1 MAIKSSKVLWSHFV
15 REESRQTASKSGRYH
30 LKLSTI
36 YPASAT
42 HLHLFITSILI
53 STQLG
58 FTQSSL
64 KVDQLSTSQG
74 QLLPSQLQ
82 RVELVRKLLVGIEV
96 AGYLNNAQL
105 CLQMVV
111 KCYGLLAPLLQH
123 RISSRAVVEVLL
135 HCQAVLAEL
144 PEHLLTNKSNLVTAA
159 LHHMIG
165 AIGYYVGKVSPLVQ
179 WLNARARSKAWVF
192 M

>member
-1 MAIKSSKVLWSHFV
+1 MATRSSKVLWSHFV
-15 REESRQTASKSGRYH
+15 REDTRQTTTSSKSGRYH

-36 YPASAT
+36 CPASAT

-58 FTQSSL
+58 FTQSHL
-64 KVDQLSTSQG
+64 KVDQLSTSHG

-111 KCYGLLAPLLQH
+111 KCYGLLAPLLQQ

-144 PEHLLTNKSNLVTAA
+144 PEQLLTNKSSVVTAA

-165 AIGYYVGKVSPLVQ
+165 AIGYYVGKVCRCHNYVLCE
-179 WLNARARSKAWVF
+179 NEC
-192 M
+192 